1 VFHPPR
7 AKSAGPTSDRGGAEE
22 EEASGKEV
30 GGAVLQTPAARDQ
43 LSRGVNPMSETT
55 TKPAPRQRKKPV
67 RFCKIVHNPSGYGYD
82 VLVIRQPRP
91 KSVDLVDYYAV
102 EAFPSYM
109 GERGIELTKRD
120 GTVYHVNLS
129 GSDSTCDCKGFTS
142 HGHCKHVE
150 SLLAL
155 QQRGKL

>member
-1 VFHPPR
+1 MTN
-7 AKSAGPTSDRGGAEE
+7 AT
-22 EEASGKEV
+22 
-30 GGAVLQTPAARDQ
+30 L
-43 LSRGVNPMSETT
+43 
-55 TKPAPRQRKKPV
+55 TKAPRQRRKPA
-67 RFCKIVHNPSGYGYD
+67 RFCKIVPNPSGFGYD

-91 KSVDLVDYYAV
+91 KSSDQVDYYTV
-102 EAFPSYM
+102 EAFPSHM
-109 GERGIELTKRD
+109 GERGIELTKAD

-129 GSDSTCDCKGFTS
+129 GTDSTCDCKGFVA

>member
-1 VFHPPR
+1 
-7 AKSAGPTSDRGGAEE
+7 
-22 EEASGKEV
+22 
-30 GGAVLQTPAARDQ
+30 
-43 LSRGVNPMSETT
+43 MSETT
-55 TKPAPRQRKKPV
+55 TKPAPSQRKKPV

-102 EAFPSYM
+102 EAFPSHM

-120 GTVYHVNLS
+120 GTVYHVNLD
-129 GSDSTCDCKGFTS
+129 GRASTCDCKGFEQ
-142 HGHCKHVE
+142 HGWHAGQNGEPTACLHVMA
-150 SLLAL
+150 LLAL

>member
-1 VFHPPR
+1 MF
-7 AKSAGPTSDRGGAEE
+7 
-22 EEASGKEV
+22 
-30 GGAVLQTPAARDQ
+30 
-43 LSRGVNPMSETT
+43 ETT
-55 TKPAPRQRKKPV
+55 ATRPARQRKKPV
-67 RFCKIVHNPSGYGYD
+67 RFCKIVHNPFGYGYD

-91 KSVDLVDYYAV
+91 KSADRADYYAV
-102 EAFPSYM
+102 EAFPSHM

-129 GSDSTCDCKGFTS
+129 GTDSTCDCKGFES